1 MVSGNTRRHLGIGAC
16 LGSRGGHWGGG
27 HGYEDMG
34 ELSCRQGWAPDC
46 KVWAKVSLETSLG
59 L

>member
-27 HGYEDMG
+27 D
-34 ELSCRQGWAPDC
+34 RI
-46 KVWAKVSLETSLG
+46 LEAG
-59 L
+59 NGI